1 MEVIQIDKDKKVFG
15 LQVKTFP
22 DKIGEAFDVLMQ
34 QIPEGDKRSYY
45 GISWMENNAI
55 IYYAAAEQ
63 KSDGEAQKFNAT
75 EFTIGEGSY
84 LREVLTDWMPKVGQ
98 IKEIFDEILKDPR
111 VDLTKPAIE
120 WYKSDAEMWCIMKI
134 RD

>member
-1 MEVIQIDKDKKVFG
+1 MEIIQINHDKKVFG
-15 LQVKTFP
+15 FQVKTFP
-22 DKIGEAFDVLMQ
+22 NKIGEAFDALMQ

-45 GISWMENNAI
+45 GISWIEHTTI

-63 KSDGEAQKFNAT
+63 KSDDEAQKFNAR
-75 EFTIGEGSY
+75 EFTIGKGNY

-98 IKEIFDEILKDPR
+98 IKEIFDEMLKDPR

-120 WYKSDAEMWCIMKI
+120 WYKSDSEMWCMMKI